1 MHRNLTK
8 NLKVYG
14 TVVLGSAVFALG
26 FNLFLA
32 PNQISAGGLSGASLL
47 IVHLLGF
54 GSVGAITALLNVPLF
69 IIGWRSLGKRFFFSS
84 LVGMSASS
92 VLLDLCSFLP
102 APQTDPLL
110 GALAGGIASGVGV
123 GLVFSSG
130 ATTGGADMIARL
142 LRTKFKKLPMGRL
155 MFLVDMVVVILTGVV
170 FRDMNKT
177 LYSAVTLY
185 ISSLMVDA
193 VLYGPDHSTVAL
205 IISPQ
210 YHKIAKTIGQKLE
223 RGATILPG
231 QGSHTGQERPVLLC
245 AVRKRQIADLKALVC
260 GIDPDAFVILQEAHQ
275 VLGSGFKRYSED
287 DL

>member
-1 MHRNLTK
+1 MHLT
-8 NLKVYG
+8 LKKDLRVYG

-47 IVHLLGF
+47 IVNLLGF

-84 LVGMSASS
+84 LIGMSVSS
-92 VLLDLCSFLP
+92 LLLDLFSLLP
-102 APQTDPLL
+102 APRTDPLL
-110 GALAGGIASGVGV
+110 GALAGGLASGVGV

-130 ATTGGADMIARL
+130 ATTGGVDIIARL
-142 LRTKFKKLPMGRL
+142 LRAKVRQVPMGRL
-155 MFLVDMVVVILTGVV
+155 IFMVDMVVVVLTGVV

-185 ISSLMVDA
+185 VSSLMVDA

-210 YHKIAKTIGQKLE
+210 YKEIALAIGQKLQ

-245 AVRKRQIADLKALVC
+245 AVRRRQIADLKALVC
-260 GIDPDAFVILQEAHQ
+260 SLDPEAFVILQEAHQ

-287 DL
+287 EL

>member
-1 MHRNLTK
+1 MHHRLK
-8 NLKVYG
+8 EDLKVYG

-47 IVHLLGF
+47 IVSLLGF

-69 IIGWRSLGKRFFFSS
+69 IIGWRSLGKRFFLSS
-84 LVGMSASS
+84 LVGMAASAL
-92 VLLDLCSFLP
+92 LLDLFSFLP
-102 APQTDPLL
+102 APKTDPLL
-110 GALAGGIASGVGV
+110 GALAGGLASGVGV

-130 ATTGGADMIARL
+130 ATTGGVDIIARL
-142 LRTKFKKLPMGRL
+142 LRAKVRQVPMGRL
-155 MFLVDMVVVILTGVV
+155 IFMVDMVVVVLTGVV

-185 ISSLMVDA
+185 VSSLMVDA

-205 IISPQ
+205 IISPK
-210 YHKIAKTIGQKLE
+210 YETIAKTIGEKLG

-231 QGSHTGQERPVLLC
+231 QGSHTGQSRPVLLC
-245 AVRKRQIADLKALVC
+245 AVRKRQIADLKSLVC
-260 GIDPDAFVILQEAHQ
+260 GIDPEAFVILQEAHQ